1 MYLLYLTDRWGVDT
15 CNILICRTE
24 EQADELLARYEV
36 IKDRFNNLSE
46 SDTQHRNE
54 EIPKLANDLQLS
66 MWVLK
71 AYLEEGYEMYLEEIN
86 LIK

>member
-1 MYLLYLTDRWGVDT
+1 MYLLYLTDRWGIDT
-15 CNILICRTE
+15 HNILICNTE

-46 SDTQHRNE
+46 SDIQHRNE

-66 MWVLK
+66 IWVLK
-71 AYLEEGYEMYLEEIN
+71 AYLEEGYEMYSEEIN
-86 LIK
+86 FIK